1 MACFTAVNQQRHAR
15 CRPRSF
21 IFFQF
26 NFGAWFNG
34 GALACK
40 VFDVGCAIITSD
52 QPIALG

>member
-40 VFDVGCAIITSD
+40 VLNVGCAIITSD